1 MSLPQRH
8 RDTEKKKER
17 EYPMT
22 VPRLALSKIL
32 VKSSLCLC
40 ASVANVVL

>member
-1 MSLPQRH
+1 MSLPLRH
-8 RDTEKKKER
+8 RDTKKKKGR

-22 VPRLALSKIL
+22 VPRLTLSKIL

-40 ASVANVVL
+40 ASVANVL